1 MREAQEEGASVEP
14 QSIGRPLNR
23 LNAESSPYLR
33 QHAANPVDW
42 FPWGE
47 EAFARA
53 KAEDKPIL
61 LSIGYSACHWCHV
74 MAHESFEC
82 EDIAALMNRDFINV
96 KVDREERPDLDDI
109 YQKSVQVFTGRGGG
123 WPLTMFLTPD
133 REPFYGGT
141 YFPPASRYNLPGFPD
156 VLRGVIEAYRHH
168 RDEVTR
174 NVERV
179 KTGLLRVGTPRRSD
193 EPLTEQLLEQAG
205 GELGGLFDD
214 VHGGFGDGPK
224 FPTVPPLNFMLRPS
238 ACPGDESLRRKVL
251 FQLRRMAAGGIYDHL
266 GGGFHR
272 YSVDG
277 QWMVPH
283 FEKML
288 YDNAQLVRLYLDGWR
303 LTKEERFR
311 HVVEDTL
318 EYVRRELTHQDG
330 AFFAAQDADSEG
342 REGAFFV
349 WDQAELT
356 AILGADLGGEFC
368 RAYGVTESGNFDGK
382 NVLHRLGG
390 LEASADEA
398 EQADLLLRPAR
409 AKVLAVRNRRSRPAR
424 DENILTG
431 WNAMMVCAFLDA
443 YQAFGATTY
452 LTAAERALTFLLD
465 YAYAEGR
472 VYRTVTAGQAR
483 LNGYLD
489 DAAWLATALLDA
501 FEATSH
507 RWYLEQAR
515 EIAQAVFKRFWDDT
529 AGGCFFTSHD
539 HEALL
544 QRMMAGTDSALPS
557 GNAVFASFLL
567 RLFSFT
573 GEEGYYERARRI
585 VTLFHRTM
593 THNPYGASAMLCAG
607 DWLLSQPKE
616 VVVIGARGNPLTEAL
631 LTTVHQRYLSNRVVL
646 AVDPSRQPDESP
658 LPLAA
663 GKTGLRGNPAAYV
676 CHGRTCSAPVT
687 EPKDLERLLL
697 S

>member
-1 MREAQEEGASVEP
+1 MEAQEEGASVES
-14 QSIGRPLNR
+14 QSVGRPPNR

-47 EAFARA
+47 EALARA
-53 KAEDKPIL
+53 KADDKPIL
-61 LSIGYSACHWCHV
+61 LSLGYSACHWCHV
-74 MAHESFEC
+74 MAQESFER
-82 EDIAALMNRDFINV
+82 EDIAALMNRDFINI

-133 REPFYGGT
+133 GEPFYGGT
-141 YFPPASRYNLPGFPD
+141 YFPPAPRYNLPGFPD

-168 RDEVTR
+168 RDDVAK

-179 KTGLLRVGTPRRSD
+179 KTGLQRVGTPKRSD
-193 EPLTEQLLEQAG
+193 ESLTEQLLEKAG
-205 GELGGLFDD
+205 RELGGLFDD

-224 FPTVPPLNFMLRPS
+224 FPTVPPLNFMLRSS

-288 YDNAQLVRLYLDGWR
+288 YDNAQLVRLYLEGWR
-303 LTKEERFR
+303 LTKEEGFR
-311 HVVEDTL
+311 RVVEDTL

-342 REGAFFV
+342 REGVFFV

-368 RAYGVTESGNFDGK
+368 RAYGVTGTGNFDGK
-382 NVLHRLGG
+382 NVLNRLAG
-390 LEASADEA
+390 LELSADEA
-398 EQADLLLRPAR
+398 EQADVFLRPAR
-409 AKVLAVRNRRSRPAR
+409 AKVLAVRNRRSHPAR
-424 DENILTG
+424 DENVLTG

-443 YQAFGATTY
+443 YQVFGTAAY
-452 LTAAERALTFLLD
+452 LTTAERALTFLLD

-472 VYRTVTAGQAR
+472 VYRSVTAGRPR

-489 DAAWLATALLDA
+489 DAA
-501 FEATSH
+501 
-507 RWYLEQAR
+507 
-515 EIAQAVFKRFWDDT
+515 
-529 AGGCFFTSHD
+529 
-539 HEALL
+539 
-544 QRMMAGTDSALPS
+544 
-557 GNAVFASFLL
+557 
-567 RLFSFT
+567 
-573 GEEGYYERARRI
+573 
-585 VTLFHRTM
+585 
-593 THNPYGASAMLCAG
+593 
-607 DWLLSQPKE
+607 
-616 VVVIGARGNPLTEAL
+616 
-631 LTTVHQRYLSNRVVL
+631 
-646 AVDPSRQPDESP
+646 
-658 LPLAA
+658 
-663 GKTGLRGNPAAYV
+663 
-676 CHGRTCSAPVT
+676 
-687 EPKDLERLLL
+687 
-697 S
+697 